1 MKSTVLGSVEDSA
14 EGTHSVVGIRVLLL
28 QTPQVLSGKLWQPLT
43 EHSHEVLTR
52 VYERRKGLS

>member
-28 QTPQVLSGKLWQPLT
+28 QIPQVLSGKLW
-43 EHSHEVLTR
+43 
-52 VYERRKGLS
+52 